1 MASRFVVIVTR
12 LLLFSRTENVD
23 NFSLIDFYTFVGNR
37 VFLNQTL
44 VFSRLRR
51 QVWPL

>member
-1 MASRFVVIVTR
+1 MVSWFVVTVTY
-12 LLLFSRTENVD
+12 LLLFSRTKNVD
-23 NFSLIDFYTFVGNR
+23 NFSLIDFYRFVGNR
-37 VFLNQTL
+37 VFLKKTL